1 MDKDLPSLSVMPTKL
16 WLVQISTVPK
26 RMVRILKAA
35 FLKVCSGAVVST
47 LLTPGTHFVED
58 NFPQNGGA
66 EDGFGMIQVHY
77 IYCELY
83 FCYYD
88 ISSTSDHEELD
99 PGGQILLI

>member
-1 MDKDLPSLSVMPTKL
+1 MDKDLYSLSVMSTKL

-35 FLKVCSGAVVST
+35 FLKVCSGAEVST
-47 LLTPGTHFVED
+47 FLTPGTHFVED
-58 NFPQNGGA
+58 NFPQTGGA
-66 EDGFGMIQVHY
+66 EDGLGMIQVHY

-83 FCYYD
+83 FCYYY

-99 PGGQILLI
+99 PGGGRLLV